1 MGRLFLRLHLEV
13 VEDITDQVAQ
23 GFVIV
28 HGPCGGDRSSVKNP
42 AALGA
47 FPVNDLRNGLLA
59 PYPRPMPLSIEIEH
73 ISFTVTTRYG
83 DDPLRFVQ
91 ALQRRVLGRPE

>member
-59 PYPRPMPLSIEIEH
+59 PLPLAVSLGIEIED
-73 ISFTVTTRYG
+73 IAVTLTAGDG
-83 DDPLRFVQ
+83 DDPLRFHEP
-91 ALQRRVLGRPE
+91 LQGGVLGRP

>member
-1 MGRLFLRLHLEV
+1 MGGLLLRLHLEV
-13 VEDITDQVAQ
+13 VEDVTDQVAQ

-28 HGPCGGDRSSVKNP
+28 HGPCGGDGSGVKNP

-59 PYPRPMPLSIEIEH
+59 PYPRPMPQGIEIENVP
-73 ISFTVTTRYG
+73 FAVPARDG
-83 DDPLRFVQ
+83 NDPLRFDQ